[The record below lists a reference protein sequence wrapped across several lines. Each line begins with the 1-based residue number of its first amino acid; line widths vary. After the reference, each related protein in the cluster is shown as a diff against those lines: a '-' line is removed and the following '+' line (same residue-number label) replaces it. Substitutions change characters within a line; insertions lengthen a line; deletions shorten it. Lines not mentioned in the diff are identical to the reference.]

1 MLPFREENTRVLIV
15 ISKRILKQAEKEA
28 DRNKDKSKPSQFVP
42 CYIGWL

>member
-1 MLPFREENTRVLIV
+1 MLPFREENTLVLIV

-28 DRNKDKSKPSQFVP
+28 DRNKDRSKPSQFVP